1 MAPVDG
7 LASRAIA
14 VSTVSDPVANDPI
27 ELPKPWSDFLKEA
40 DSALSQPVSLT
51 CIGGFVL
58 TALYGLPRPT
68 GDIDYIEVQPREAA
82 NEIDE
87 VGGPNSALAKK
98 YRVCF
103 QNVGIAYWPDQ
114 YESRIEELKLNLR
127 KLKLW
132 VLEPYDLLLSK
143 VPRNSPKDRED
154 AKYLIRK
161 LNLEFA
167 TFNGRWEKEMAPRI
181 GNRERHTLTVDL
193 WKEYF
198 PK

>member
-1 MAPVDG
+1 M
-7 LASRAIA
+7 
-14 VSTVSDPVANDPI
+14 ANDPL
-27 ELPKPWSDFLKEA
+27 ELPRPWSGFLKGVDA
-40 DSALSQPVSLT
+40 VLSAPVNLI

-68 GDIDYIEVQPREAA
+68 GDIDYIEVRPQRAA
-82 NEIDE
+82 NEVNQ
-87 VGGPNSALAKK
+87 VGGPTSELAKK
-98 YRVCF
+98 YRVSLH
-103 QNVGIAYWPDQ
+103 NVGVADWPDQ
-114 YESRIEELKLNLR
+114 YEARLEELKLNLR
-127 KLKLW
+127 KLKLS

-167 TFNGRWEKEMAPRI
+167 VFNDRWEKEMAPWI
-181 GNRERHTLTVDL
+181 GNRDRHQLTVEL